1 MSGQSWCTDP
11 KPRPVEYDADD
22 INAALRGE
30 RELDFRD
37 AVGHGASTAGLAA
50 GNGRALDSRL
60 YQGVAPEADLI
71 IVKATSEGAAARGDI
86 PAEPAFTACIDDAID
101 WAAEKADELEQP
113 AVATWN
119 AGTQWG
125 PIDGTDAIN
134 RKVNNV
140 FGPDQ
145 PGRLWVAP
153 AGDEGGVP
161 NHAGADYSAGSP
173 AEVTF
178 QLTGDRAN
186 PTAWYSGDGP
196 ATVTIELSDGTRVGP
211 VEPGQSVSA
220 DGISITQYR
229 PGEEFYPWTST
240 SGDRAVWMMI
250 EGHRGK
256 SGTITFAPA
265 GGSGGHI
272 DLYGDLTGPTFLSS
286 SIEFTSSLVPGRI
299 TSLGAT
305 TGVIVVGVHVALDS
319 FVAMDDRT
327 VNFSAEGRTGELW
340 HGSPGGPTRDG
351 RNPIDVTAGGQNLPA
366 SVAADS
372 TWSTLPSLQ
381 PRDGEGHYIRF
392 GGTSAAGP
400 IVVGAVALMFEVNPN
415 LTTEDVR
422 QILHDTAI
430 SDEFT
435 GEVPNPEWG
444 YGKIDI
450 AAAVEAARAA
460 AP

>member
-1 MSGQSWCTDP
+1 
-11 KPRPVEYDADD
+11 
-22 INAALRGE
+22 
-30 RELDFRD
+30 
-37 AVGHGASTAGLAA
+37 
-50 GNGRALDSRL
+50 
-60 YQGVAPEADLI
+60 
-71 IVKATSEGAAARGDI
+71 
-86 PAEPAFTACIDDAID
+86 
-101 WAAEKADELEQP
+101 
-113 AVATWN
+113 
-119 AGTQWG
+119 
-125 PIDGTDAIN
+125 
-134 RKVNNV
+134 
-140 FGPDQ
+140 
-145 PGRLWVAP
+145 
-153 AGDEGGVP
+153 
-161 NHAGADYSAGSP
+161 
-173 AEVTF
+173 
-178 QLTGDRAN
+178 
-186 PTAWYSGDGP
+186 
-196 ATVTIELSDGTRVGP
+196 
-211 VEPGQSVSA
+211 VSA

-256 SGTITFAPA
+256 SGMITFAPA
-265 GGSGGHI
+265 GGSGGHV

-435 GEVPNPEWG
+435 GEVPNPDWG